1 MPRETGTC
9 DPREVSA
16 TVVILHVQ
24 ALVRGA
30 GTAKEARE
38 QIKAGFSP
46 QPFVWAWRKDKKR
59 FEILIRPY
67 PGASDIRVTCSR

>member
-1 MPRETGTC
+1 MI

-16 TVVILHVQ
+16 TVIMLQVQ

-38 QIKAGFSP
+38 KIKAGFSP
-46 QPFVWAWRKDKKR
+46 QPFVWVWGKNKR
-59 FEILIRPY
+59 CFEVLARPY
-67 PGASDIRVTCSR
+67 PGASDIRITCSRN

>member
-1 MPRETGTC
+1 MI

-16 TVVILHVQ
+16 TVIILQVQ

-30 GTAKEARE
+30 GTAEKARE

-46 QPFVWAWRKDKKR
+46 QPFVSVWTTNRR
-59 FEILIRPY
+59 CFEVLARPY
-67 PGASDIRVTCSR
+67 PGASDIHITCSRN